1 MGIYRIPKIT
11 WGTSFANTVNI
22 GYPLD
27 NWASYSS
34 AFDGSQFLQVESGTE
49 DAWVINTNY
58 ILEGD
63 IRWIPTSDLT
73 NPTRTGW
80 DGTTGVRAFLEWA
93 RLKNQFRWY
102 PNKDDNATYVTS
114 YLVEPINGAHALE
127 PDGTRTIRIVMRNS
141 STPYNGY

>member
-11 WGTSFANTVNI
+11 WGTSFANTLNI

-27 NWASYSS
+27 NFASYSS

-63 IRWIPTSDLT
+63 IRWIPTDDLA

-80 DGTTGVRAFLEWA
+80 DGAAGCREFLEDA
-93 RLKNQFRWY
+93 RQKNQFRWF
-102 PNKDDNATYVTS
+102 PDKDDGASFVLST
-114 YLVEPINGAHALE
+114 LVEPINGIHDLE
-127 PDGTRTIRIVMRNS
+127 PDGTRTIRIVIRNS
-141 STPYNGY
+141 STPYDGY